1 MKIILTGVSLLLA
14 LSGLCQS
21 KKKIDQSAYNEWK
34 TLRNVTQS
42 ASGAWVFYEV
52 AIMEGDANLVV
63 ESIQDG
69 TKSYFPRGKNVS
81 FLKNE
86 TIVVFMIEPEFDT
99 IRKLKLAETSKDKF
113 PKDTLAIHWLG
124 TDSVLKIPLV
134 KSYQVNEDNGWI
146 AYLSTTDKRE
156 NSPKKQ
162 SKRKKKKNACI
173 RPATSGFTLTVF
185 DPEHNISKEI
195 HCVTSYLINEN
206 GSSIS
211 YIKSNKGDKDTL
223 SLYVMNLTNFT
234 EIKLLD
240 YQFGITQMKFDESG
254 NQFAFL
260 SSNDT
265 NDLKNYNL
273 YLSDLNLKTT
283 EKIIDSTS
291 SGMPLDWT
299 VSEFGRVF
307 FSENGSKLYFGTN
320 KIVRQL
326 AEESLLASE
335 KSKVDVWGSNDLRIQ
350 PVQLIEQS
358 NDEKK
363 SFLAVYHLTNKSFVQ
378 VSNNEIENVRTNN
391 KGDSNFALG
400 IDETLY
406 QREATWEYPWK
417 SDFYIVDLTTGSAT
431 LLKAGLGFTG
441 TLSPSGNYFV
451 YYNAVDSNWYSI
463 STDQKTETNL
473 TKNINAE
480 FATDNNGTP
489 ALADEVG
496 FEAWVIKNDQEYFLV
511 NTVYDLWSIHVS
523 IPEKSYCLTQEKG
536 VKEKIKFDYYRLD
549 YDSVYSNL
557 ENNLIVGVND
567 LTKAETIYTI
577 DSTKEMTALLT
588 TNHRISYIS
597 KAEESDQVIMRRM
610 SFTDYPDLEKTNM
623 KFENPIKFTDAN
635 TQQANYNWGTVEMVS
650 WKTYSG
656 LSLRGLVYKPEDFDS
671 TKTYPMIVYFY
682 EKYTDDIHVY
692 YSPKPTASII
702 FPTEYVSNGYIV
714 FIPDIEY
721 TPGYPAKSAYDC
733 IVSGTESLIRKHNWI
748 DSTRMGLQG
757 QSWGGYQTAQLI
769 TMTTKFKAAMA
780 GAPVTNMTS
789 AYGGIRWGS
798 GYSRMFQYEH
808 GQSRIGYTL
817 WERPDLYMQNSPM
830 FALPNVR
837 TPLLIMSNDGDGA
850 VPWYQGIEMYMGLR
864 RLNQPVWLLNYNG
877 DEHNLIML
885 ANKKDLSIRMR
896 QFFDYYLLGMPMPM
910 WMSEGVPAIDKGTN
924 FGLELEKTSN

>member
-1 MKIILTGVSLLLA
+1 MKILITGISLLLA
-14 LSGLCQS
+14 LSGLSQS
-21 KKKIDQSAYNEWK
+21 KKKIDYTAYNEWK

-63 ESIQDG
+63 ESIESG
-69 TKSYFPRGKNVS
+69 TKSNFPRGKNGS
-81 FLKNE
+81 FLKSE

-124 TDSVLKIPLV
+124 SDSVLKIPSV
-134 KSYQVNEDNGWI
+134 KSYQINEDNGWM
-146 AYLSTTDKRE
+146 AYLSTTDNRE
-156 NSPKKQ
+156 KCPLKQ
-162 SKRKKKKNACI
+162 SKRKKKKHPCI

-195 HCVTSYLINEN
+195 HCVTSYLINQN

-223 SLYVMNLTNFT
+223 SLYIMNLTNFT

-240 YQFGITQMKFDESG
+240 DQYGITQMKFDESG
-254 NQFAFL
+254 NQFVFI

-265 NDLKNYNL
+265 NELKNYNL
-273 YLSDLNLKTT
+273 YLADLNLKTT

-291 SGMPLDWT
+291 AGMPLDWT
-299 VSEFGRVF
+299 VSEYGRVY
-307 FSENGSKLYFGTN
+307 FSENGTKLYLGTN
-320 KIVRQL
+320 KIVRQVP
-326 AEESLLASE
+326 EDSLLAIE
-335 KSKVDVWGSNDLRIQ
+335 KANVDIWGSNDLRIQ
-350 PVQLIEQS
+350 PVQLIEQT
-358 NDEKK
+358 NDQKN
-363 SFLAVYHLTNKSFVQ
+363 SFLAVYHIPTKKFVQ
-378 VSNNEIENVRTNN
+378 LASNEIENIRIYN

-400 IDETLY
+400 IDETSY

-417 SDFYIVDLTTGSAT
+417 SDFYKVDISDGSTT
-431 LLKAGLGFTG
+431 LLKAGLAFTAM
-441 TLSPSGNYFV
+441 LSPSGNYFI
-451 YYNAVDSNWYSI
+451 YYNASDSNWYSI
-463 STDQKTETNL
+463 STDKKTETNL
-473 TKNINAE
+473 TKHINAQ
-480 FATDNNGTP
+480 FAMDNNGTP

-496 FEAWVIKNDQEYFLV
+496 FEAWTIESGQEYFLV
-511 NTVYDLWSIHVS
+511 NTIYDLWSIHVS
-523 IPEKSYCLTQEKG
+523 KPEKSYCLTQEKG
-536 VKEKIKFDYYRLD
+536 RKEKIKFDYYRLD
-549 YDSVYSNL
+549 YDSVYTDL
-557 ENNLIVGVND
+557 ENNLIIGVND
-567 LTKAETIYTI
+567 LTKAETIY
-577 DSTKEMTALLT
+577 SFASSKEITALLT
-588 TNHRISYIS
+588 SNHRFTYIS
-597 KAEESDQVIMRRM
+597 RAEESDQVIMRRM
-610 SFTDYPDLEKTNM
+610 SFTDYPELEKTNFL
-623 KFENPIKFTDAN
+623 FENPIKFTDVN
-635 TQQANYNWGTVEMVS
+635 SQQADYNWGTVEMVS
-650 WKTYSG
+650 WKTYVG
-656 LSLRGLVYKPEDFDS
+656 LNLRGLLYKPEDFDS
-671 TKTYPMIVYFY
+671 TKIYPMIVYFY

-692 YSPKPTASII
+692 YTPKPTASII
-702 FPTEYVSNGYIV
+702 FPTEYISNGYIV

-733 IVSGTESLIRKHNWI
+733 IMSGTESLIRKHIWI

-808 GQSRIGYTL
+808 GQSRIGFTL
-817 WERPDLYMQNSPM
+817 WERPDLYIQNSPM

-877 DEHNLIML
+877 DEHNLILL

-896 QFFDYYLLGMPMPM
+896 QFFDYYLLGMPMPV
-910 WMSEGVPAIDKGTN
+910 WMSVGVPAVDKGTS